1 MPGPTPRAIAQ
12 RRTEGRAHDP
22 AVARQAA
29 VTTARTRRTGAR
41 NTPPSGKGTRRSRYE
56 HGSPTNPPPVKTPP
70 AGDETSTHEPDGTQ
84 HAERAAATSE
94 HAREPE
100 RYATGGALSR
110 KRNRFDDAYA
120 PLTVRAGT
128 SPRHAVSIPYGHGGA
143 PVDDARPCVATRA
156 RALARPSRSPHATAG
171 PAPDPG
177 VLEARRRSAPRYEPC
192 RRSAAAP
199 IATRRRDAG
208 TRCGSRK
215 AIDTGSCRRAADDSC
230 RLAPG
235 RAPRRARAPARRYT
249 ARHAR

>member
-1 MPGPTPRAIAQ
+1 MPGLRDALNHRPRAPRGAPLRRAVRRAARTQEEQGSRHVPGSTRQRRGPTPRAIAQ

-120 PLTVRAGT
+120 PLTVHAGT
-128 SPRHAVSIPYGHGGA
+128 SPRHAVSLPYGHGGA

-156 RALARPSRSPHATAG
+156 RALARPSRSPHATGRPG
-171 PAPDPG
+171 P
-177 VLEARRRSAPRYEPC
+177 
-192 RRSAAAP
+192 
-199 IATRRRDAG
+199 
-208 TRCGSRK
+208 
-215 AIDTGSCRRAADDSC
+215 
-230 RLAPG
+230 
-235 RAPRRARAPARRYT
+235 
-249 ARHAR
+249 